1 MKRVA
6 ICVPN
11 PWDYIPQYEN
21 DYSIMVLSTTA
32 TAERNQYLLDNADWS
47 LLVTADDVKERKGRD
62 YPNERAFWYT
72 SGTTGDS
79 KFYSFSQEQIDFVCR
94 RLIQDYDI
102 TANDRYVSVMS
113 LHHAHGQMFYWLTK
127 MVDMEA
133 HFLPISKIG
142 TLHTYHPTFITA
154 IPDILKTL
162 MKQPMDS
169 LRFVRSAS
177 SALYNPLYKNLQ
189 EAFGVPVIEAF
200 GMTESCSHCFT
211 NPLYSEQRMGS
222 IGQVSGIEARLD
234 GQRLLIQGPA
244 VHTKGWVDTGDLAT
258 VDADGYYTILGRAQ
272 DRINVRG
279 YKLDPISLEQQAIQ
293 ALPELTEIAIF
304 GTDSVNCVYVGP
316 YATKDVAN
324 FLKSLGSH
332 CYPRLVQ
339 QLDKIPL
346 NASGKVSRTM
356 LNELF
361 A

>member
-11 PWDYIPQYEN
+11 PWNYIPQYER

-47 LLVTADDVKERKGRD
+47 LLVTPEGVEERAGGD
-62 YPNERAFWYT
+62 YANERAFWYT

-79 KFYSFSQEQIDFVCR
+79 KFYSFSQAQIDFVCQ
-94 RLIQDYDI
+94 RLIEDYNI

-127 MVDMEA
+127 KVNMEA
-133 HFLPISKIG
+133 HFLPVSKIN
-142 TLHTYHPTFITA
+142 TLYTYHPTFVTA

-177 SALYNPLYKNLQ
+177 SALYNPLYRDLCEVFK
-189 EAFGVPVIEAF
+189 VPVIEAF

-211 NPLYSEQRMGS
+211 NPLYGDQRMGS
-222 IGQVSGIEARLD
+222 IGQISGIEARLD
-234 GQRLLIQGPA
+234 GQRLLIKGPA
-244 VHTKGWVDTGDLAT
+244 VHTTGWVDTGDLAT
-258 VDADGYYTILGRAQ
+258 VDDDGYYTILGRAQ

-279 YKLDPISLEQQAIQ
+279 YKLYPISLEQQAIQ
-293 ALPELTEIAIF
+293 ALPELTEIAVF
-304 GTDSVNCVYVGP
+304 GTDSVNCVYAGP
-316 YATKDVAN
+316 YETQEVGN

-332 CYPRLVQ
+332 CYPRLVKQ
-339 QLDKIPL
+339 VDKIPV
-346 NASGKVSRTM
+346 NASGKISRTM
-356 LNELF
+356 LTKLF